1 MIRFV
6 LAAIVFFATLCA
18 SQGQVSAGP
27 HAEQSSRAATM
38 SAAPLGCM
46 PDDDGEWRPQH
57 HTAASIP
64 ESSWKWRT
72 LHAGVA
78 ATAPP
83 TALVTTVL
91 SDARPARASDAPS
104 YLLHTPLLI

>member
-1 MIRFV
+1 VIRLV

-18 SQGQVSAGP
+18 SQAQISAGP
-27 HAEQSSRAATM
+27 PTEQPSRAATIA
-38 SAAPLGCM
+38 AAPLGCT

-57 HTAASIP
+57 DTAASIP
-64 ESSWKWRT
+64 ESSWKWRN

-78 ATAPP
+78 ATAHCAGFVA
-83 TALVTTVL
+83 TAL
-91 SDARPARASDAPS
+91 SAAPPGRASDAPS